1 MAERNFR
8 RVEVVGVL
16 REEIEFWKF
25 LDNWNGFVFWRSER
39 YLQISL
45 VIDLLGY
52 KWGVLV
58 FSQKELFGDFWGI
71 DDKRF
76 IYFKEGDV
84 LLNVLLFLG
93 KQVENYR
100 VDVYVDNKVLVYVWE
115 NQGGKDVRFNNIMKS
130 IFVFIEK
137 NNVDLKLYFI
147 LLGDNAVD
155 GFFRFFLFQ
164 DCQLFEKLWFEIQL
178 VYGFYSVDLMVL
190 DLNVMLNER
199 GEKLRY
205 FI

>member
-1 MAERNFR
+1 MVERNFR

-45 VIDLLGY
+45 VMDLLGY

-178 VYGFYSVDLMVL
+178 VYGFYLVDLMVL

>member
-1 MAERNFR
+1 MVERNFR

-147 LLGDNAVD
+147 
-155 GFFRFFLFQ
+155 
-164 DCQLFEKLWFEIQL
+164 
-178 VYGFYSVDLMVL
+178 
-190 DLNVMLNER
+190 
-199 GEKLRY
+199 
-205 FI
+205 

>member
-1 MAERNFR
+1 MVERNFR

-45 VIDLLGY
+45 VMDLLGY

-147 LLGDNAVD
+147 LLGDNVVD
-155 GFFRFFLFQ
+155 WFFRFFLFQ

-178 VYGFYSVDLMVL
+178 VYGFYLVDLMVL

-205 FI
+205 CI

>member
-1 MAERNFR
+1 MVERNFR

-147 LLGDNAVD
+147 LLGDNVVD

-178 VYGFYSVDLMVL
+178 VYGFYLVDLMVL